1 MYQKH
6 TSLSSFLLFRP
17 YLLITLT
24 KRHKVHHYQSPGLLY
39 GGGFQKCLVCEYVG
53 TAKNCFQY
61 ISTTKL
67 VLIPLS
73 VMSQLRP
80 GLASNVNFAHWTL
93 DNGRVRVRRLI
104 WTQVRHREEHFE
116 SSSGLSCLFS
126 PPIRLHIGRIGR
138 IGGGFRDDHKRQT
151 GTQGWEC
158 LTVNN
163 KRPAGNL

>member
-1 MYQKH
+1 MMYQKPAH
-6 TSLSSFLLFRP
+6 IRQTQNHDQPTRLSSFLLIRP
-17 YLLITLT
+17 YLLIITLT
-24 KRHKVHHYQSPGLLY
+24 KRHKVHHYQSLRLLY
-39 GGGFQKCLVCEYVG
+39 SGGFQKCLVCEYVG

-61 ISTTKL
+61 FNNKVNISTTKL

-126 PPIRLHIGRIGR
+126 PPIRPPYWSYWGR
-138 IGGGFRDDHKRQT
+138 F
-151 GTQGWEC
+151 
-158 LTVNN
+158 
-163 KRPAGNL
+163 